1 MCFLWS
7 KVLLCEMSRNT
18 SGHKMSQVDCLITS
32 SILFRKIPKSSQRH
46 FWKWLTCILTRLAF
60 IFPLSALDWQDSHT
74 TVGAFQSAK
83 FTLLFIPAAAYCQ
96 QYQLLSNIIYTSCST
111 GSPNCAGNTSAF
123 AGFKLI
129 IAFGVCSFRLI
140 QTRITQ
146 IWCHN
151 GINESLFRWEFSASF
166 DPPSSKSSGIIQ

>member
-123 AGFKLI
+123 AGFNNSISGMFLW
-129 IAFGVCSFRLI
+129 ADTDQDHSDLVPQRNQWVLV
-140 QTRITQ
+140 QM
-146 IWCHN
+146 
-151 GINESLFRWEFSASF
+151 GI
-166 DPPSSKSSGIIQ
+166 